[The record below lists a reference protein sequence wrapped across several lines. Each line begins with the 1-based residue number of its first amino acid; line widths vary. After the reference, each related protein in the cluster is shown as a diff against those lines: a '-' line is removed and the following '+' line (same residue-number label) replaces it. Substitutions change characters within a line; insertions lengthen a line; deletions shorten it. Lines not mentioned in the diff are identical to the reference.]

1 MTIIIIIS
9 MRTKRQRV
17 DIPMDILMDTAITV
31 TVMKT

>member
-1 MTIIIIIS
+1 MMIIMIIN

-17 DIPMDILMDTAITV
+17 DILMGTAITV